1 MNLDALDNIA
11 ALVAG
16 IVLVALTLRSAVK
29 TFVVPRG
36 QHEIITSIVLEVVTW
51 VFRPF
56 FQRAVPGARQLARR
70 SSALSLYAPI
80 ALLCFYATWLLLT
93 WLGFALVFWG
103 VSEEDFLGALRLSG
117 SSIFTL
123 GFTQPPSN
131 GAMAS
136 VMIEAGIGL
145 FLIALLIGYFP
156 TIYSAYVR
164 RESVMSALQERAG
177 TPPSGLELLLRHEAL
192 GGWQAVDTLW
202 TTYEAWFGD
211 IGESH
216 IALEVLPFYRSL
228 SDERA
233 WPNASGAVL
242 DAAVLVLTTV
252 DRAATPDPAMV
263 VGAGSRA
270 LWRIGSH
277 LGLDVGPRPST
288 TPVPDES
295 DVAAARG
302 ITVTRAQWDDARAR
316 LAASGIP
323 VRANAEA
330 SWAEFVRWR
339 SQYDRPLVVL
349 AAATYA
355 PPAPWIEQIEP
366 PRVRFFGSPRG

>member
-1 MNLDALDNIA
+1 MQLDDLDNVA
-11 ALVAG
+11 ALVVG
-16 IVLVALTLRSAVK
+16 IALIALTLRSAVK

-36 QHEIITSIVLEVVTW
+36 QHELITSIVLEVVTW
-51 VFRPF
+51 IFRPF
-56 FQRAVPGARQLARR
+56 FLRSVPGARRLVKRT
-70 SSALSLYAPI
+70 SALSLYAPV
-80 ALLCFYATWLLLT
+80 ALLCFYATWLVLT

-103 VSEEDFLGALRLSG
+103 VSEENLVGALRLSG

-123 GFTQPPSN
+123 GFTEPPSN

-177 TPPSGLELLLRHEAL
+177 TPPSGLELLLRHQGL
-192 GGWQAVDTLW
+192 GGWQAVDAFW
-202 TTYEAWFGD
+202 GTYEAWFGD

-216 IALEVLPFYRSL
+216 IALEALPFYRSL
-228 SDERA
+228 SEERA

-252 DRAATPDPAMV
+252 DRPMTPDPAMV

-270 LWRIGSH
+270 LWRIATH
-277 LGLDVGPRPST
+277 IGLDAGPRP
-288 TPVPDES
+288 PAALVPDGT
-295 DVAAARG
+295 DAVAHP
-302 ITVTRAQWDDARAR
+302 ITVTRAQWDDARTR
-316 LAASGIP
+316 MEAAGIP
-323 VRANAEA
+323 VRADVEA
-330 SWAEFVRWR
+330 SWAEFVGWR
-339 SQYDRPLVVL
+339 ARYDRSLVLL
-349 AAATYA
+349 AAVTYA
-355 PPAPWIEQIEP
+355 PPAPWIEP
-366 PRVRFFGSPRG
+366 MPAPRARFLRVRSL